1 MRYIK
6 IILFLVI
13 SFSLV
18 FPHHGKHKRWK
29 HKKKHH
35 IRKVHKKPKI
45 NISLGYNYMW
55 PKWRWNYN
63 SCNRHHSKEI
73 VVVQN
78 ESNSNKNQSVDEV
91 ISQIEKLAILKE
103 KGIISEKD
111 YEKKKKDLLKR
122 I

>member
-6 IILFLVI
+6 IILFLVV
-13 SFSLV
+13 SFSLA
-18 FPHHGKHKRWK
+18 FPHNGKHKRWK
-29 HKKKHH
+29 HKKKQH

-45 NISLGYNYMW
+45 NISLGYNYIW
-55 PKWRWNYN
+55 PRWRWNYN
-63 SCNRHHSKEI
+63 SCHRYHSKEI

-78 ESNSNKNQSVDEV
+78 ESNSDKNESVDE
-91 ISQIEKLAILKE
+91 IIAQIEKLAILKE

>member
-1 MRYIK
+1 MYYIK

-13 SFSLV
+13 SFSLA
-18 FPHHGKHKRWK
+18 FSHNGKHKRWK
-29 HKKKHH
+29 HKKKHRVH
-35 IRKVHKKPKI
+35 KIHKKPKI

-55 PKWRWNYN
+55 PRWKWNYN
-63 SCNRHHSKEI
+63 YCHRLHSKKI
-73 VVVQN
+73 LVVQD
-78 ESNSNKNQSVDEV
+78 ESNSDKHDSVDE
-91 ISQIEKLAILKE
+91 IIAQIEKLAILKE

>member
-13 SFSLV
+13 SFSLA
-18 FPHHGKHKRWK
+18 FPHNGKHKRRK
-29 HKKKHH
+29 HKKKHRVH
-35 IRKVHKKPKI
+35 KVHKKPKI

-55 PKWRWNYN
+55 PSWKWNYN
-63 SCNRHHSKEI
+63 YCHRPHSKKI
-73 VVVQN
+73 VVVQDK
-78 ESNSNKNQSVDEV
+78 SNSDKYVSVDE
-91 ISQIEKLAILKE
+91 IIMQIEKLAILKE
-103 KGIISEKD
+103 KGVISEKD

>member
-6 IILFLVI
+6 IVLFLVF
-13 SFSLV
+13 SFSLA
-18 FPHHGKHKRWK
+18 FSHGGKHKRWK
-29 HKKKHH
+29 HKKKHRVH
-35 IRKVHKKPKI
+35 KIHKKPKI

-55 PKWRWNYN
+55 PRWKWNNNY
-63 SCNRHHSKEI
+63 CHRLHSKKI
-73 VVVQN
+73 VVVQD
-78 ESNSNKNQSVDEV
+78 ESNSDTHDSVDQ
-91 ISQIEKLAILKE
+91 IIAQIEKLAILKE